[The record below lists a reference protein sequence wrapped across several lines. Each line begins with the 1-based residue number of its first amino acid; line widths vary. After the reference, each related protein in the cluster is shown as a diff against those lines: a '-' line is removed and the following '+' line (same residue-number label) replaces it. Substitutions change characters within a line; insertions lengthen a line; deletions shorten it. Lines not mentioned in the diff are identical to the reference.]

1 MKTPPPPVKTPP
13 PNTLGEIMSALTR
26 TLSAIGG
33 RTARRTAI
41 LATAPLLAASAFAA
55 APAQAAGWV
64 GLEAF
69 GTAEGMPDTAAVC
82 GASCANLDRTDMTDA
97 AALPA
102 GTVAV
107 FTVIGKVTSFS
118 PTEFHVNVGGTDVT
132 LYAAA
137 GTRVRNTLVPNQD
150 IVKVIAA
157 RPATAAPAPLA
168 VETIKK
174 LDPSKASKASV
185 AHDFVS
191 QITAPPTLG
200 ASTWTVGPVSLDMT
214 AAPADIA
221 ADVIANQPVIVQYTN
236 NFTG

>member
-1 MKTPPPPVKTPP
+1 
-13 PNTLGEIMSALTR
+13 MSALTR
-26 TLSAIGG
+26 TLSVLGG

-41 LATAPLLAASAFAA
+41 LTAAPLLAASGVAFM
-55 APAQAAGWV
+55 PAQAAPGWV

-69 GTAEGMPDTAAVC
+69 GAAEGMPDTVAVC
-82 GASCANLDRTDMTDA
+82 GARCANLDRTDMTAA

-102 GTVAV
+102 GTAAV

-118 PTEFHVNVGGTDVT
+118 PSEFHVNVGGTDVT

-174 LDPSKASKASV
+174 LDPRKATKASV

-200 ASTWTVGPVSLDMT
+200 ASTWTVGPVSLDMK

>member
-1 MKTPPPPVKTPP
+1 
-13 PNTLGEIMSALTR
+13 MSALTR
-26 TLSAIGG
+26 TLSALGG

-69 GTAEGMPDTAAVC
+69 GAAEGMPDTAAVC
-82 GASCANLDRTDMTDA
+82 GASCANLDTTDMTDA

-102 GTVAV
+102 GTAAV

-118 PTEFHVNVGGTDVT
+118 PTEFHVNVGGTDVA

-137 GTRVRNTLVPNQD
+137 GTRVRNTLVPGTD

-168 VETIKK
+168 VEDIRK
-174 LDPSKASKASV
+174 LDPRKAIKASV

-191 QITAPPTLG
+191 QIPEAPAGLG
-200 ASTWTVGPVSLDMT
+200 AATWTVGPVSLDMKI
-214 AAPADIA
+214 APADIA

-236 NFTG
+236 TFVAD